1 MRREDRETG
10 RRSWGSGSSDMAIAH
25 RYYSRPRRPGQGEA
39 PGRRPGG
46 TDLDPRARLKALIAE
61 KCILR
66 GEFTLASGQKSNVYF
81 DCKRATL
88 DPEGLHLLGILLL
101 EVIDRLEK
109 DDGHRIDAIGGPTIG
124 ADPVVGHVAGASWAR
139 HLGGGVA
146 ARTRPA
152 AGGSAGAPASGHP
165 VKAFL
170 VRKVTK
176 DHGTGRLIENDIPKG
191 SRVLVFED
199 VVTTA
204 KSTLEAIATMEQA
217 GLDIAAIAAVVDREQ
232 GGGEALAPRRFLP
245 LFRKSEF
252 GL

>member
-1 MRREDRETG
+1 MTWRKRIVI
-10 RRSWGSGSSDMAIAH
+10 IA
-25 RYYSRPRRPGQGEA
+25 A
-39 PGRRPGG
+39 V
-46 TDLDPRARLKALIAE
+46 DARARLKALIAE

-66 GEFTLASGQKSNVYF
+66 GEFTLASGQKSSVYF

-101 EVIDRLEK
+101 EVIDRLER
-109 DDGHRIDAIGGPTIG
+109 DDGKRIDAIGGPTIG

-139 HLGGGVA
+139 QGGGA
-146 ARTRPA
+146 
-152 AGGSAGAPASGHP
+152 GHP

-170 VRKVTK
+170 VRKASK

-217 GLDIAAIAAVVDREQ
+217 GLEVAAIAAVVDREQ
-232 GGGEALAPRRFLP
+232 GGAEALAPRRFLP
-245 LFRKSEF
+245 LFLKSEF

>member
-1 MRREDRETG
+1 
-10 RRSWGSGSSDMAIAH
+10 
-25 RYYSRPRRPGQGEA
+25 
-39 PGRRPGG
+39 
-46 TDLDPRARLKALIAE
+46 LDARTRLKELIAL

-66 GEFTLASGQKSNVYF
+66 GDFTLASGQKSSVYF

-109 DDGHRIDAIGGPTIG
+109 DDGRSIDAIGGPTIG

-139 HLGGGVA
+139 HIGA
-146 ARTRPA
+146 AP
-152 AGGSAGAPASGHP
+152 GSGHP
-165 VKAFL
+165 VRAFL
-170 VRKVTK
+170 VRKATK
-176 DHGTGRLIENDIPKG
+176 DHGTGRLIENDIPRG

-217 GLDIAAIAAVVDREQ
+217 GLDIAAVAAVVDREQ
-232 GGGEALAPRRFLP
+232 GGAEALAPRRFLP